1 MKHRDMLEIS
11 PLQESEFDS
20 WQPLA
25 SAYMDFYKT
34 TRESAAYRA
43 LWQRL
48 HSNLGLHSFGA
59 RIDGTLVGFTHYL
72 FHSSCWSED
81 VCYLQDL
88 FVHPDARRHGVA
100 RALINRVSD
109 HAKQANSPRLYWL
122 TQSHNEVAR
131 KLYDQ
136 VANHSGFIRYELNL
150 A

>member
-1 MKHRDMLEIS
+1 MLEIY
-11 PLQESEFDS
+11 PLQESEFES
-20 WQPLA
+20 WLPLA
-25 SAYMDFYKT
+25 SAYMDFYRT
-34 TRESAAYRA
+34 THEPAAYRT

-48 HSNLGLHSFGA
+48 HSHEGLHSLGA

-72 FHSSCWSED
+72 FHPSCWSAD

-88 FVHPDARRHGVA
+88 FVRPDARRHGIA
-100 RALINRVSD
+100 RALINHVAE
-109 HAKQANSPRLYWL
+109 HAKQAKSPRVYWV

>member
-1 MKHRDMLEIS
+1 MLDIS
-11 PLQESEFDS
+11 PLRDSEFES
-20 WQPLA
+20 WLPLA
-25 SAYMDFYKT
+25 SAYMAFYKT
-34 TRESAAYRA
+34 TREPDAYQT

-48 HSNLGLHSFGA
+48 HSNSGLHSFGA

-72 FHSSCWSED
+72 FHPSCWSED

-88 FVHPDARRHGVA
+88 FVHPDARGQGVA
-100 RALINRVSD
+100 RALIGHVTA
-109 HAKQANSPRLYWL
+109 HAQQANSPRVYWL

-136 VANHSGFIRYELNL
+136 VARHSGFIRYEVNL